1 MSYSTNYTDE
11 YGHTREVS
19 ITEEDSAEALKN
31 DYQEIVRK
39 YNPRYV
45 TIQRVQA
52 KTGETMHLKVTVKAP
67 SHYLT
72 TNEDSAPKAC
82 ESMTADIICYPGY
95 PLKSVSASYAS
106 DHYLASPNVF
116 RSGNACI
123 DTWIPFTSSLTTV
136 VDKLVRDMIHDPSVT
151 RYESTAPDT
160 SPNRNLLISTGATS
174 KISPSADATIPTNI
188 PPTTIATTPNTPGR
202 PSVHRSALCS
212 AASINPLSSASPIIR
227 GDAACSRC

>member
-39 YNPRYV
+39 YNPKYV

-52 KTGETMHLKVTVKAP
+52 KTGEAMHLKVTVKAP

-72 TNEDSAPKAC
+72 TNEDSTPKAC

-136 VDKLVRDMIHDPSVT
+136 VDKLVRDMIHDPGVS
-151 RYESTAPDT
+151 RYESMANSSVAQWHKDGVASKRFPTIHPKLLYAPELTALPPRKVTAKPVTAP
-160 SPNRNLLISTGATS
+160 
-174 KISPSADATIPTNI
+174 
-188 PPTTIATTPNTPGR
+188 PPLPGR
-202 PSVHRSALCS
+202 HH
-212 AASINPLSSASPIIR
+212 
-227 GDAACSRC
+227 

>member
-1 MSYSTNYTDE
+1 M
-11 YGHTREVS
+11 
-19 ITEEDSAEALKN
+19 
-31 DYQEIVRK
+31 
-39 YNPRYV
+39 

-52 KTGETMHLKVTVKAP
+52 KAGEAMHLKVTVKAP

-72 TNEDSAPKAC
+72 TNEDSSPKAC

-136 VDKLVRDMIHDPSVT
+136 VDKLVRDMIHDPGVT
-151 RYESTAPDT
+151 RYESMANSSMAQWHKDGVAAGRFPTIHPQLLYAPEMTALP
-160 SPNRNLLISTGATS
+160 PRRVAS
-174 KISPSADATIPTNI
+174 KPVSA
-188 PPTTIATTPNTPGR
+188 PPLPVR
-202 PSVHRSALCS
+202 RH
-212 AASINPLSSASPIIR
+212 
-227 GDAACSRC
+227 

>member
-1 MSYSTNYTDE
+1 MSYTTNYSDE
-11 YGHTREVS
+11 YGHTREVF

-45 TIQRVQA
+45 TIQRVQTKA
-52 KTGETMHLKVTVKAP
+52 GEAMHLKVTVKAL

-72 TNEDSAPKAC
+72 TNEDSFPKAC

-95 PLKSVSASYAS
+95 PLKSVSASYPS

-136 VDKLVRDMIHDPSVT
+136 VDKLVRDMIHDPDVT
-151 RYESTAPDT
+151 RYESMANSSMKQWHKNGVAAGHFPTIHPKLLYAPEMTALPPRRAK
-160 SPNRNLLISTGATS
+160 SNPVST
-174 KISPSADATIPTNI
+174 
-188 PPTTIATTPNTPGR
+188 PPLPGR
-202 PSVHRSALCS
+202 RH
-212 AASINPLSSASPIIR
+212 
-227 GDAACSRC
+227 